1 MKTLLFDFDGV
12 LIKNSKLESIIE
24 DKSVEFISKR
34 LHNPPNPKELNR
46 DFYRNFGHTAI
57 GLKYH
62 VKKKHKLQQ
71 IDCNEYIDDYN
82 EYVFSNIN
90 YNDLKTYIS
99 KDDRAHMKRIFTI
112 TDTYHQKKNVGIF
125 TNAPSTWC
133 ENIAM
138 LMDFDIYEHVN
149 EDFMFTSNEGL
160 VKPILSSYNN
170 VEEKINTDILFID
183 DSIQNLLPI
192 LYNDRWDL
200 YLQNNFYRQN
210 LYSYLLSVITV
221 E

>member
-34 LHNPPNPKELNR
+34 LHNPPNPKDLNR

-62 VKKKHKLQQ
+62 IKKKHKLQL
-71 IDCNEYIDDYN
+71 DCNEYINDYN

-90 YNDLKTYIS
+90 YDDLKTYIS
-99 KDDRAHMKRIFTI
+99 KE
-112 TDTYHQKKNVGIF
+112 NVGIF

-210 LYSYLLSVITV
+210 LYSYLLSCNNS
-221 E
+221 